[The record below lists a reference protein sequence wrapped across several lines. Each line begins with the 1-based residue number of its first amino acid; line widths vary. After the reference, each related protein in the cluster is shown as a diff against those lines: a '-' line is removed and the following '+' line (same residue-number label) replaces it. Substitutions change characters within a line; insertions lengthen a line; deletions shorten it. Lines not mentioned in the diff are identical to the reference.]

1 MAETVTLL
9 RRLERHMLDRG
20 LKSTRQRQVIL
31 DTFLEVD
38 GHVAVDELLV
48 RVQAHMPSVG
58 YATVYRTLK
67 LFVEAGVAHER
78 RFGDG
83 QARYEPVR
91 TDEHHDHLICMDC
104 GHIFEF
110 EDPIIEERQ
119 AQVALEHGI
128 RLVSH
133 RHDIYGSC
141 STGPACPFRG
151 DPGLGAASV
160 RGRGSAPSE
169 GSA

>member
-9 RRLERHMLDRG
+9 RRLERHMHDRG
-20 LKSTRQRQVIL
+20 LKNTRQRQVIL

-48 RVQAHMPSVG
+48 KVQGHMPSVG

-91 TDEHHDHLICMDC
+91 ADEHHDHLICVDC

-110 EDPIIEERQ
+110 EDQVIEERQ
-119 AQVALEHGI
+119 AQVAVEHGLK
-128 RLVSH
+128 LVSH
-133 RHDIYGSC
+133 RHDIYGTC

-151 DPGLGAASV
+151 GQGLDGSSV
-160 RGRGSAPSE
+160 RLRGSAG
-169 GSA
+169 GSHGA